1 MQPLPSNKSL
11 NSTFLETFSLMK
23 LNLSSKTLRHLSLM
37 TILSVMVGTTVQQ
50 SAQAQSVSPVAQ
62 GCSKSTTRLA
72 NSPNQASTVVDIA
85 ASNPSFTTL
94 VEALKAAELT
104 ETLSGKGP
112 FTVFAPTNEAFAALP
127 KGTLEKLLQPENQ
140 KTLQKILTYHV
151 VSDNV
156 LSKDL
161 QSGDVATVEGGS
173 VTVKV
178 SNDKVKVNNANVVSA
193 DIKAN
198 NGVIHVIDR
207 VILPPDLKL

>member
-1 MQPLPSNKSL
+1 
-11 NSTFLETFSLMK
+11 MK
-23 LNLSSKTLRHLSLM
+23 LNLLSKSLRNLSLM
-37 TILSVMVGTTVQQ
+37 AIFSVMVGTTVQQ

-72 NSPNQASTVVDIA
+72 NSPNQTSTVVDIA
-85 ASNPSFTTL
+85 AGNSSFTTL
-94 VEALKAAELT
+94 VQALQAAELT

-151 VSDNV
+151 VSGNV
-156 LSKDL
+156 LSQDL
-161 QSGDVATVEGGS
+161 RSGDVATVEGSS
-173 VTVKV
+173 VVVKV
-178 SNDKVKVNNANVVSA
+178 GDSKINVNNANVVSA
-193 DIKAN
+193 DIKAS